1 VGTIGHRQ
9 IVSSKNRPN
18 DLVTQE
24 KTTATI
30 LPSFGITDLFEMFFE
45 EKSNICFDGE
55 KFCISYPFSHESIH

>member
-1 VGTIGHRQ
+1 
-9 IVSSKNRPN
+9 
-18 DLVTQE
+18 LVTQE